1 MVDALRESLI
11 LHSLDFSFAY
21 LEKKVYFTLL
31 QCPFRGEKKNSF
43 WRDKT
48 LDCMLSC

>member
-31 QCPFRGEKKNSF
+31 QCPFRVFF